1 MFLHKLQ
8 KLFSRTAGVEQSSES
23 DRYGLQNI
31 NSDDADMNLFDDVLK
46 IMSAD
51 EVKKLNSLLLRERDK
66 LDDEYVR
73 FQIAEKFTMAIY
85 PKYKFSEFGQL
96 FLEDREFLDY
106 YEKFMDPDN
115 WHSLDRKF
123 TLNQLLKLVSGL
135 EGDLVE
141 SGAYKGAS
149 AWLMCKA
156 FNDSDK
162 TIHLFDSFEG
172 LSQPG
177 DKDGEYWE
185 QGALQSSENVLMA
198 GLNQYQN
205 FKVYKGW
212 IPNVFHEYS
221 GDEICFLH
229 IDVDLYEPTYQTL
242 NYFYSRLVSQ
252 GIVLMDDYGFKSC
265 PGAKTAADEY
275 FKNKPESIV
284 SLPTG
289 QGLVIKK

>member
-1 MFLHKLQ
+1 MFLNELRKF
-8 KLFSRTAGVEQSSES
+8 FSRIAGVEQFAISGCDGSSN
-23 DRYGLQNI
+23 YN
-31 NSDDADMNLFDDVLK
+31 NDDADMDLLNDLFKL
-46 IMSAD
+46 MSAD
-51 EVKKLNSLLLRERDK
+51 DVKKIKSLLLREKDN
-66 LDDEYVR
+66 LDNEYVR
-73 FQIAEKFTMAIY
+73 FQMAEIFTMAVY
-85 PKYKFSEFGQL
+85 PKYKFSEFGKL
-96 FLEDREFLDY
+96 FLEDREFLEY
-106 YEKFMDPDN
+106 YEKFMDPEN

-123 TLNQLLKLVSGL
+123 TLNQLLKLVFSL

-149 AWLMCKA
+149 ASLMCKA

-162 TIHLFDSFEG
+162 TVHLFDSFEG

-177 DKDGEYWE
+177 DKDGDYWVE
-185 QGALQSSENVLMA
+185 GALQSSEKILMA

-212 IPNVFHEYS
+212 IPKVFQDYS

-242 NYFYSRLVSQ
+242 NYFYSRMVSQ